1 MVIKK
6 TLALVTT
13 VADELEK
20 DFTQY
25 YNQVMPV
32 MKCLITEMINDEDR
46 VLVGKMVECVTAI
59 GTGVGKDKVSTKLM

>member
-1 MVIKK
+1 
-6 TLALVTT
+6 
-13 VADELEK
+13 
-20 DFTQY
+20 
-25 YNQVMPV
+25 MPV